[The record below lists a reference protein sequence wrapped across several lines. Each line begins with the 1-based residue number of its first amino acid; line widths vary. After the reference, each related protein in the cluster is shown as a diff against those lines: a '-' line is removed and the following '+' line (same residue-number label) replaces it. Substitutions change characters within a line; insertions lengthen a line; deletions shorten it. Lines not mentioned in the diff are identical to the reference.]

1 MPIALNCTGCGRP
14 LRLPDSLA
22 GKQAKCPQCR
32 TVFAVP
38 GGRPTAASTARSE
51 RWHVHTAEGETF
63 GPVTRHELDQW
74 VSEGRLTAD
83 CQVLQEGDQE
93 WRWAS
98 EVYPDL
104 GSQRSEESTF
114 AIETRRSDRP
124 SVITPGSVTVVP
136 DSARPRRL
144 HPHRGTL
151 ILVLGI
157 LSLVACGPLGLP
169 AWIMGSADLKAMR
182 AGRMDRSGESQTQ
195 VGMILGIIACAIIA
209 LGGLIIV
216 GFLALGL
223 AAAA

>member
-38 GGRPTAASTARSE
+38 GGRPAAAQTARG
-51 RWHVHTAEGETF
+51 WHVHTAEGETF
-63 GPVTRHELDQW
+63 GPVSRKELDSW
-74 VSEGRLTAD
+74 AAEGRLTAD

-93 WRWAS
+93 WCWAS
-98 EVYPDL
+98 EVFPEI
-104 GSQRSEESTF
+104 GSQPSEEPPF
-114 AIETRRSDRP
+114 AVETRRSDHP
-124 SVITPGSVTVVP
+124 PVISPGTVNVVP

-151 ILVLGI
+151 VLVLGI
-157 LSLVACGPLGLP
+157 LSLVACGLLGLP

-182 AGRMDRSGESQTQ
+182 AGRMDRSGETHTQ
-195 VGMILGIIACAIIA
+195 IGMILGIIACALMA
-209 LGGLIIV
+209 LVGLLIV
-216 GFLALGL
+216 GFFALSLASVR
-223 AAAA
+223 